1 MKVRSIVTPQ
11 IKTMM
16 VPQIMVCSKLI
27 VIIGAL
33 GTLNPNTMS
42 AEPVVTV
49 YLTAKEMRIVPTQFT
64 DNKDILRGMDTNI
77 ISQNATIIPLIVKQY
92 YAIYC

>member
-1 MKVRSIVTPQ
+1 
-11 IKTMM
+11 
-16 VPQIMVCSKLI
+16 
-27 VIIGAL
+27 
-33 GTLNPNTMS
+33 
-42 AEPVVTV
+42 
-49 YLTAKEMRIVPTQFT
+49 LTAKEMRIVHTLFT